1 MGDPTEVKAIG
12 RVFKASRT
20 NDDPLYIGSVK
31 SNIGH
36 SEGCSGLA
44 GILKA
49 ICQSLLPI
57 FPV

>member
-1 MGDPTEVKAIG
+1 MYWQ
-12 RVFKASRT
+12 
-20 NDDPLYIGSVK
+20 PLTQHRGSVK

-49 ICQSLLPI
+49 IRRSAQLILAAVI
-57 FPV
+57 V